1 MIEENYKDDYQTIL
15 KYNMELREEL
25 KEKNKKITILNLEL
39 KHLKDIISL
48 YKENENKYL
57 SQLDIFSKD
66 AIALRKYI
74 LLNRSLEN

>member
-15 KYNMELREEL
+15 KYNIELREEL

-57 SQLDIFSKD
+57 SQLDLFSKD

>member
-48 YKENENKYL
+48 YKKNEKKYI
-57 SQLDIFSKD
+57 SQLEMFSKD
-66 AIALRKYI
+66 ALALRKYI
-74 LLNRSLEN
+74 LSNQSLEN